1 MQFEELLNSNPQI
14 YNLITHG
21 IAGRDYV
28 ITDKA
33 HNVIGL
39 PPGKTA
45 LTDGYW
51 PNTDWEFGNQFN
63 AYYTDKSQ
71 IGSWALQRKA
81 QAAARP
87 PWPWASP

>member
-1 MQFEELLNSNPQI
+1 M
-14 YNLITHG
+14 
-21 IAGRDYV
+21 

-45 LTDGYW
+45 QTDGYW

-81 QAAARP
+81 RP
-87 PWPWASP
+87 PHGRLWPWASP